1 MVTKLVK
8 DNLDLFSEKDVDLG
22 HTNTVK
28 MVIDT
33 GNHPPI
39 KKRSYRMPINKRK
52 VVDKGLKEML
62 DAGIIERSRS
72 PWAFPL
78 VVVDKK
84 DGSKRIFIDFRSP
97 NKILRPVSF
106 PLPLIDDILTLLGGS
121 KWFTTIDLKSGY
133 YQVLLNE
140 QSKEKTTFTCH
151 KGLFQFNVM
160 PFGISTAPSLFQE
173 LAKIVLQD
181 CEDFAT
187 AYSDDIIIF
196 SKNEKDH
203 LRHIQEVFD
212 RLRQHGL
219 KMKMKKCTFFH
230 EETNYLGFVIN
241 NKGVK
246 PDPQKVEAFR
256 TLPVPNTVKEVIS
269 FMGMCSYYRRLI
281 PNFSK
286 IAEPLIFLTRKYA
299 KFKWTDTCQKSFQ
312 FLKDSLT
319 VVPLLV
325 YPDPNKTYV
334 LYTDASDTCKG
345 ACLTQEVQ

>member
-1 MVTKLVK
+1 VVTKLVK

-72 PWAFPL
+72 PWAFPV

-84 DGSKRIFIDFRSP
+84 DGSKRIFIDFRSL

-140 QSKEKTTFTCH
+140 VKKKQHLHVTR
-151 KGLFQFNVM
+151 G
-160 PFGISTAPSLFQE
+160 
-173 LAKIVLQD
+173 
-181 CEDFAT
+181 
-187 AYSDDIIIF
+187 YSNSMLCPLEYQQPQVCF
-196 SKNEKDH
+196 KNW
-203 LRHIQEVFD
+203 
-212 RLRQHGL
+212 
-219 KMKMKKCTFFH
+219 
-230 EETNYLGFVIN
+230 
-241 NKGVK
+241 
-246 PDPQKVEAFR
+246 QK
-256 TLPVPNTVKEVIS
+256 
-269 FMGMCSYYRRLI
+269 
-281 PNFSK
+281 
-286 IAEPLIFLTRKYA
+286 
-299 KFKWTDTCQKSFQ
+299 
-312 FLKDSLT
+312 
-319 VVPLLV
+319 
-325 YPDPNKTYV
+325 
-334 LYTDASDTCKG
+334 
-345 ACLTQEVQ
+345 